1 MFSGA
6 CFLGLALGQVHAL
19 RNLQDPSF
27 LPFLP
32 SLPSFPLSLPSIV
45 DPLAAA
51 RDAMEATASIMACKF
66 RARPTAVHPREP
78 SGSTEGSD
86 VPDDAGSNSYRCLSM
101 VSFSSMTAKSV
112 EPSWFQKK
120 NRIFFS
126 WGWQQ
131 KRIEA
136 FHAFVLAT

>member
-120 NRIFFS
+120 TEFSFHGAGNRNALRRFT
-126 WGWQQ
+126 
-131 KRIEA
+131 R
-136 FHAFVLAT
+136 LC